1 MRKGRIIGFVCII
14 IGAAVAV
21 SPLVIQL
28 IYQNNFSHI
37 ITDYIAGIDGD
48 SSGDFAKADEYNR
61 LISNGEGTD
70 VNYYDA
76 LSFGDEGM
84 IGYISVPKVNIELPI
99 YHGTSDSVLAKGV
112 GHMKNTSLP
121 VGGKST
127 HAVLVGHT
135 GLSYEMFDRLSE
147 LVKGDKFT
155 INVQNRRLTY
165 KVDRIVKCLPS
176 DTKYTEII
184 PAKDYVTLVTC
195 VSDGGLNARRLLV
208 RGERILNEGG

>member
-1 MRKGRIIGFVCII
+1 MRKGRIIGIVCII

-21 SPLVIQL
+21 SPFVVNRIFGDKF
-28 IYQNNFSHI
+28 NSI
-37 ITDYIAGIDGD
+37 IDQYIADTDGD
-48 SSGDFAKADEYNR
+48 KDFSKAEEYNR
-61 LISNGEGTD
+61 LISNGEDTD

-84 IGYISVPKVNIELPI
+84 IGYISVPKVNINLPI

-121 VGGKST
+121 IG

-147 LVKGDKFT
+147 IVKGDKFIIT
-155 INVQNRRLTY
+155 VQNRKLTY
-165 KVDRIVKCLPS
+165 KVDRIIKVLPS
-176 DTKYTEII
+176 DTQYTEIV
-184 PAKDYVTLVTC
+184 PKKDYVTIVTC
-195 VSDGGLNARRLLV
+195 VSDGGINARRLLV
-208 RGERILNEGG
+208 RGERC